1 MEVPL
6 IEQFGQVEHSISGTI
21 FFGPVEV
28 PLIESRLYSLT
39 QNCSSFS
46 IVIQT
51 EAHNVTEDTI
61 VLLHLKKTLAKI
73 YKKTHGPFDF
83 RQRRMERHDSY

>member
-28 PLIESRLYSLT
+28 PLIESRLYHNNYLDGGSLQYAIT
-39 QNCSSFS
+39 LNNPC
-46 IVIQT
+46 
-51 EAHNVTEDTI
+51 
-61 VLLHLKKTLAKI
+61 LLDKNTASVPKEPLDKRI
-73 YKKTHGPFDF
+73 
-83 RQRRMERHDSY
+83 